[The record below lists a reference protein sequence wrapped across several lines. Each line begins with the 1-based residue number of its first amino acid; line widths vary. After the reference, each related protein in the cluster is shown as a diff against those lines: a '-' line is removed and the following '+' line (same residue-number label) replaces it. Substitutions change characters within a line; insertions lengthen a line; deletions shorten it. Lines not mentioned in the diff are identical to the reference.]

1 MRKRAGSVPEV
12 SVFQT
17 EISLSALENFAIWT
31 LHPGYRDES
40 GKNSTAQMAS
50 CCFAHCIFHIIS
62 IPFNRSDS
70 AIRVA
75 KATIGAK
82 VITLYF
88 ALVALFHEF
97 RARTRSDLFSSRE
110 SGWNFSYEPQEI
122 SSLMQWSGH
131 LASRSFYLLAWFWRT
146 RERLCMNW
154 VRPFLSMRGMLL
166 GYSLQ
171 PRPYSRALGTA
182 GSVMTIGLSINW
194 CLRS

>member
-1 MRKRAGSVPEV
+1 MRGRAGSVPEI

-17 EISLSALENFAIWT
+17 GISLSGLENFAIWT

-62 IPFNRSDS
+62 IPFNRSDTQWYDRRKS
-70 AIRVA
+70 YNFV
-75 KATIGAK
+75 
-82 VITLYF
+82 F
-88 ALVALFHEF
+88 AVVALFHEF

-122 SSLMQWSGH
+122 SSLMLWSGH

-166 GYSLQ
+166 GYSLE

-194 CLRS
+194 CSRS